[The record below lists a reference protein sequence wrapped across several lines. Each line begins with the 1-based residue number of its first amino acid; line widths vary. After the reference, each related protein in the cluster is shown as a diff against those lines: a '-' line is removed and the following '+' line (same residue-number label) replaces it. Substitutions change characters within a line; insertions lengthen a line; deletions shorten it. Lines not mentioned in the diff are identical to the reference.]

1 MPVPSLGPVMAMPSL
16 SGTAPLQTR
25 LFPHFP
31 TAIRPEEAIV
41 SDVRDDREEDDEDKI
56 KRPMNAFMV
65 WAQKR
70 RKELAE
76 EYPKMHNS
84 EISKRLGKEWKE
96 MSNAAKEP
104 FQKRSKE
111 LREEHMKKYPDY
123 KYKPK
128 KKKTRVP
135 TDLQKWPHTAMHTQR
150 MFPSLLGQSAA
161 PNQLMN
167 TYDLTNP
174 VCGMNR
180 YPTQFNGCSPNG
192 NSFNGYMTA
201 PPPPWDWNSTPAQTT
216 IPPYNGCA
224 TSTLWPRQTVI
235 SSTPSVTACNDFNG
249 TSMLPSYRSP
259 SVSSYPAPLS
269 MSPSPATAPYSLPS
283 MYSLP
288 PLPNHL
294 PATSS
299 CPDSHLNDLCMNH
312 TMMNE
317 GSPSMM
323 SSSSSTADESDYDP
337 ASALLNYFKRED
349 EENFPAPLKVA
360 QSTPLTLQP
369 CPHN

>member
-1 MPVPSLGPVMAMPSL
+1 MPVPSTGPLMTLQPPQL
-16 SGTAPLQTR
+16 SGQHGQLQAR

-31 TAIRPEEAIV
+31 SSLRPEEAIAV
-41 SDVRDDREEDDEDKI
+41 NDLRDDREEDDEDKI

-104 FQKRSKE
+104 FQRKSKE

-128 KKKTRVP
+128 KKKRVP
-135 TDLQKWPHTAMHTQR
+135 TDLQKWPPLPSQR
-150 MFPSLLGQSAA
+150 MFGGSIFPSA

-167 TYDLTNP
+167 TYE
-174 VCGMNR
+174 GAR
-180 YPTQFNGCSPNG
+180 YSSQFSVCSPHNG
-192 NSFNGYMTA
+192 TSFGGYMGA
-201 PPPPWDWNSTPAQTT
+201 PPPPWDWNSTQGQTT
-216 IPPYNGCA
+216 IHPYNGC
-224 TSTLWPRQTVI
+224 SSLWPRQTVI
-235 SSTPSVTACNDFNG
+235 SSTTGCNDFAPGNL
-249 TSMLPSYRSP
+249 LPSYRTP
-259 SVSSYPAPLS
+259 PPVSSYPPPLN
-269 MSPSPATAPYSLPS
+269 MSPSPATAPYTLPS

-294 PATSS
+294 PPTSS
-299 CPDSHLNDLCMNH
+299 CPDNHHINSLCMDQ
-312 TMMNE
+312 MISE

-323 SSSSSTADESDYDP
+323 SSASSNADESDYDF
-337 ASALLNYFKRED
+337 LNILKTED
-349 EENFPAPLKVA
+349 TDNVYSAPLSKPT
-360 QSTPLTLQP
+360 QQPGPLTLPP